1 MAAKK
6 KAPAKQAPAKKTAPA
21 NKAASKPKDPP
32 SKPKDP
38 RNPIGDALTRAERA
52 KYGPYT
58 SGSETNYTPGDR
70 SKTLRTYSR
79 VTGYTP
85 RSGGRGP
92 GGSPGNG
99 SAGGGRGR
107 FGGGLTNRGK

>member
-1 MAAKK
+1 MATAKK
-6 KAPAKQAPAKKTAPA
+6 KAPAKKAEPAKKAAPTK
-21 NKAASKPKDPP
+21 KAASKPKDLR
-32 SKPKDP
+32 DP
-38 RNPIGDALTRAERA
+38 VGDALTRAERA
-52 KYGPYT
+52 KYGPYI

-70 SKTLRTYSR
+70 SRTLRTYSR

-85 RSGGRGP
+85 RSGGRSA